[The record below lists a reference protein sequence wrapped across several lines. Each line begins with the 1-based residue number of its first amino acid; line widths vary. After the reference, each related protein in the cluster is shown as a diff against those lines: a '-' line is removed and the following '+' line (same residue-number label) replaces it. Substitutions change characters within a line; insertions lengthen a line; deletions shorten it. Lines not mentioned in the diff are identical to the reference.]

1 MVVINTA
8 RRVVSPPI
16 ALLTFHGRTQLF
28 TCQCSEDLAEKE
40 LGMHLAQTSQ
50 SLSVLLLLRRN

>member
-8 RRVVSPPI
+8 RRVASPPT
-16 ALLTFHGRTQLF
+16 AFLTFHGRTQPF
-28 TCQCSEDLAEKE
+28 TCQCTSDLAGKG

-50 SLSVLLLLRRN
+50 SLRVGTVASET